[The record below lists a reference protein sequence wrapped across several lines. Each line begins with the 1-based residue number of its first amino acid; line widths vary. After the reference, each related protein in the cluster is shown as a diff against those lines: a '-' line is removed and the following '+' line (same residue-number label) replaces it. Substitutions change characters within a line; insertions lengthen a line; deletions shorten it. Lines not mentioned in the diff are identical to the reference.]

1 MMKMKASWYIANQ
14 LQANFHQNLRSEN
27 SSKEIQT
34 SNMVSDINDVKD
46 GVHKRG
52 KKANTSSKLASKN
65 VSEHFLVDLIF
76 LEASSCSKYSKT
88 GES

>member
-1 MMKMKASWYIANQ
+1 MMKLKVNWYIANQ
-14 LQANFHQNLRSEN
+14 LQANFHQKSTIWELLRRN
-27 SSKEIQT
+27 PDKH
-34 SNMVSDINDVKD
+34 MVSDINDVKD

-52 KKANTSSKLASKN
+52 KKANTSSKLASKT
-65 VSEHFLVDLIF
+65 VSEHFLVDLIL